1 MSSTHRYLCENE
13 KDEVRECM
21 LAGKWAKIDDDF
33 MNVVCLL
40 LL

>member
-1 MSSTHRYLCENE
+1 MPSTHRYLCENE
-13 KDEVRECM
+13 KDDVRERM
-21 LAGKWAKIDDDF
+21 LAEKRVKIDDDS